1 MNDKQ
6 LAQKIIELSDGAS
19 NFSNITNCMTRVRIS
34 YKDESK
40 VDVEKIKEL
49 KGVMGVNQEETTQI
63 IVGPGRSTK
72 VREEIEN
79 LLSSSSDAEVTGS
92 EENNEKKQGFLKTLA
107 SIFVPAI
114 PAIIASGVAM
124 GINNIIKNLATAEVA
139 KQGVSATDSL
149 TAQEVVLESWNMLEV
164 STLLAIIGDATFAFL
179 AIYIGITSARV
190 FKTDM
195 ILGGALG
202 AITIAS
208 QLEMLGLTSGQGGLF
223 GVILGVYI
231 LAKVQKL
238 LRKVIPNILDV
249 VLTPTFTILI
259 TAIIFVFA
267 VMPIAGF
274 VSDWLI
280 EGIMYVIDK
289 SGILGGFLLSALF
302 PSLIATGLHHGLVP
316 IHLELIN
323 ATGTTAIFPVQIM
336 SNSGLVGAGLAIY
349 LLSKSE
355 KVKEIAKG
363 AVPTTFLSV
372 GEPTMYGVVLPS
384 GFGFITA
391 SIGAGFGGMMIRLLD
406 VQASAYGAAGMSAIP
421 LIADG
426 KYLQYLLS
434 YAVGFTASFILTYIV
449 GKLRNYS

>member
-79 LLSSSSDAEVTGS
+79 LLSSSSDAEVTDS

-107 SIFVPAI
+107 SIFIPAI

-149 TAQEVVLESWNMLEV
+149 TAQEVVLASWNMLEV

-249 VLTPTFTILI
+249 VLTPTFTLLI

-406 VQASAYGAAGMSAIP
+406 VQAAAYGAAGMSAIP